1 MHVYGLSPLEDR
13 VHAWPADGHGAYAQE
28 EMGLVWS
35 NYWLWKSW
43 AQGLYAR
50 HPERKPSFRTQRDM
64 EAQKMQKG
72 AATHSVALPSPK
84 AP

>member
-1 MHVYGLSPLEDR
+1 
-13 VHAWPADGHGAYAQE
+13 
-28 EMGLVWS
+28 MGLVWS